1 MSAHMTMTMKLRIS
15 RQARERYGL
24 DEFRFSNDGCVI
36 LADFRSARVLVQEIN
51 EQRDR
56 GGGPFQG
63 QAIKAG
69 QLNALAL
76 IDEILHHVARLYRQ
90 LGNPQVMRQAQQ
102 WLVKQLDQK
111 TLDSALRT
119 FVQEFP
125 PQAVYQQQI
134 TPNAYLAGETDGVP
148 NREILL
154 EEMLMLWLD
163 NMNSAVSPFTELFDD
178 AELERGTSYLQVIYL
193 LRKFFDTQP
202 KFGPEDQNLVDM
214 LRSPAVAV
222 PMSLSGQLQYIR
234 EKWAPLLE
242 GYLDHL
248 LGGLDLLKEEEK
260 ISFPGPGPVQV
271 FEFAGMSLDAE
282 SERYSVDRDW
292 MPQLVLLAKSTYVW
306 LDQLSKKYQRPI
318 SHLNEIPDEEL
329 DTLARWGFSGLW
341 LIGLWERSPASQRI
355 KQLTG
360 NPEAVASAYSLLD
373 YQIAS
378 DLGGEEAYR
387 NLAGRAWQRGIRL
400 ASDMVPNHMG
410 IDSSWVIEHP
420 DWFIG
425 LPYSPFP
432 SYTFNGPDLST
443 DGRVGIFLEDH
454 YYNQTDAAVVFKRVD
469 RSTGDRRYIYH
480 GNDGTSM
487 PWNDTAQLDYLNP
500 EVREAVIQ
508 TILHVAR
515 KFPVIRFDAAMT
527 LAKRHIQRLWYPE
540 PGSGGAIA
548 SRSEHA
554 LAKAQF
560 EAAIPQEFWREVV
573 ERVAVEVPD
582 TLLLAEA
589 FWMMEGYFVRTLGMH
604 RVYNSAFMNML
615 KAEDNAKYRVSIK
628 NVLEY
633 DPEILKRFVNFM
645 NNPDEEPAVAQF
657 GKDDKYFGVCTM
669 MVTMPGLPMIGH
681 GQVEGYTEKYGMEY
695 RRAYK
700 EEQPDIDLVERHERE
715 IFPLMQRRHIFAGVR
730 NFLLYDF
737 YTPEGHVNEN
747 VFAYTNCAGDS
758 PTGTGERGLV
768 VYNNK
773 FAEARGWIHT
783 SAAYSVKKDQ
793 DDPLLGTGDRRLIQK
808 TLGEG
813 LGLHPDANHFCIF
826 RDHIS
831 GLEHITSSQELCDK
845 GLYVELGAFKYLVY
859 LDFREVEDGPEGY
872 YRRLAAQLGGHGVS
886 SIEDALREMLHLP
899 EQPKPAQKVVPVKG
913 FARASGILLHP
924 TSLPGRFGIGDL
936 GDAAYRFV
944 DFLEASGQSYWQVM
958 PLGPTSY
965 GDSPYQ
971 ALSAFAGNPLLI
983 NLERLI
989 EEHWLAPWD
998 FDGAPTFPEH
1008 GVDYGPVI
1016 NFKQRLLRL
1025 SFENFKAN
1033 ASDAQKAELAA
1044 FIEANRSWLEDYAIF
1059 AALKDHHAGMPWIEW
1074 EQDIAT
1080 RQPAALERWRLA
1092 LNDLVG
1098 FHHYVQFIFN
1108 RQWSHLKA
1116 YANEHGIAIIG
1127 DIPIFVAYDSADTWA
1142 HQDLFYLDD
1151 RGHLTLVAGVPP
1163 DYFSS
1168 TGQLWGNPLYRWDV
1182 IARDD
1187 YAWWIAR
1194 FRSALQQVDI
1204 VRLDHFRGFEAY
1216 WAVPAGEETAIN
1228 GKWVPGPGRDLF
1240 RAVEQALGPVPIIA
1254 EDLGLIT
1261 PEVEALREELGFPGM
1276 KVLQFA
1282 FSGDPDHPYLP
1293 HNFERNCVVYTGT
1306 HDNDT
1311 TLGWLRTAGEQERN
1325 ALHQYLGDR
1334 SEMLN
1339 WELIRLALM
1348 SVADTAIFPLQ
1359 DVLGLGSEG
1368 RMNTPGRASGNWGW
1382 RYSQD
1387 MLTAA
1392 ACDWLKTLT
1401 EIYGRAPD
1409 RFQKASSPT
1418 QVVGLQ
1424 EGLE

>member
-1 MSAHMTMTMKLRIS
+1 
-15 RQARERYGL
+15 
-24 DEFRFSNDGCVI
+24 
-36 LADFRSARVLVQEIN
+36 
-51 EQRDR
+51 
-56 GGGPFQG
+56 
-63 QAIKAG
+63 
-69 QLNALAL
+69 
-76 IDEILHHVARLYRQ
+76 
-90 LGNPQVMRQAQQ
+90 
-102 WLVKQLDQK
+102 
-111 TLDSALRT
+111 
-119 FVQEFP
+119 
-125 PQAVYQQQI
+125 
-134 TPNAYLAGETDGVP
+134 
-148 NREILL
+148 
-154 EEMLMLWLD
+154 
-163 NMNSAVSPFTELFDD
+163 
-178 AELERGTSYLQVIYL
+178 
-193 LRKFFDTQP
+193 
-202 KFGPEDQNLVDM
+202 
-214 LRSPAVAV
+214 
-222 PMSLSGQLQYIR
+222 LQYIR

-242 GYLDHL
+242 GYLDRM
-248 LGGLDLLKEEEK
+248 LGSLDLLKEEEK
-260 ISFPGPGPVQV
+260 ISFAGPGLAQV
-271 FEFAGMSLDAE
+271 LEFAGMGLEAE
-282 SERYSVDRDW
+282 PERYSADQDW
-292 MPQLVLLAKSTYVW
+292 MPRLVMLAKCTYVW

-318 SHLNEIPDEEL
+318 THLDDIPDEEL
-329 DTLARWGFSGLW
+329 DTLRRWGFSGLW

-373 YQIAS
+373 YQIAA
-378 DLGGEEAYR
+378 DLGGDEAYR

-410 IDSSWVIEHP
+410 IDSKWVVEHP

-432 SYTFNGPDLST
+432 SYSFNGPDLST

-454 YYNQTDAAVVFKRVD
+454 YYNRTDAAVVFKRAD
-469 RSTGDRRYIYH
+469 RATGDQRYIYH

-487 PWNDTAQLDYLNP
+487 PWNDTAQLDYLSP

-515 KFPVIRFDAAMT
+515 KFPIIRFDAAMT
-527 LAKRHIQRLWYPE
+527 LAKRHIQRLWFPE
-540 PGSGGAIA
+540 PGTGGAIA
-548 SRSEHA
+548 SRAEHA
-554 LAKAQF
+554 MAKAQF
-560 EAAIPQEFWREVV
+560 DARVPEEFWREVV

-615 KAEDNAKYRVSIK
+615 KNEDNARYRASIK
-628 NVLEY
+628 NTLEF

-645 NNPDEEPAVAQF
+645 NNPDEETAVAQF

-669 MVTMPGLPMIGH
+669 MVTLPGLPMIGH
-681 GQVEGYTEKYGMEY
+681 GQVEGYAEKYGMEY

-700 EEQPDIDLVERHERE
+700 NEQPDNNLIQRHERE
-715 IFPLMQRRHIFAGVR
+715 IFPLMKRRHIFAGVH

-737 YTPEGHVNEN
+737 YTPEGTVNEN
-747 VFAYTNCAGDS
+747 VFAYTNGAGDS
-758 PTGTGERGLV
+758 LAGTGERGLV
-768 VYNNK
+768 IYNNK
-773 FAEARGWIHT
+773 FADAHGWIRT
-783 SAAYSVKKDQ
+783 STAYLAKKDLS
-793 DDPLLGTGDRRLIQK
+793 DPLRETGERRLIQK

-813 LGLHPDANHFCIF
+813 VGLHSDPDHFCIF
-826 RDHIS
+826 RDHLS
-831 GLEHITSSQELCDK
+831 GLEHIYSSQELCDK

-859 LDFREVEDGPEGY
+859 LDFREVEDDQEHQY
-872 YRRLAAQLGGHGVS
+872 SRLAARLAGRGAP
-886 SIEDALREMLHLP
+886 SIDEALRVMLGPQQPP
-899 EQPKPAQKVVPVKG
+899 EPAPTEVPVKG
-913 FARASGILLHP
+913 FARACGILLHP

-936 GDAAYRFV
+936 GDAAYHFV
-944 DFLEASGQSYWQVM
+944 DFLAASSQHFWQIM

-983 NLERLI
+983 NLERLV
-989 EEHWLAPWD
+989 EEHYLAPWD
-998 FDGAPTFPEH
+998 FDGAPAFPEH
-1008 GVDYGPVI
+1008 KVDYGPVI
-1016 NFKQRLLRL
+1016 DFKKRLLRL

-1033 ASDAQKAELAA
+1033 AGSTQKAELAA
-1044 FIEANRSWLEDYAIF
+1044 FIEANHSWLDDYALF
-1059 AALKDHHAGMPWIEW
+1059 AALKDHYGGASWNTW

-1080 RQPAALERWRLA
+1080 HQPAAIERYNLA

-1098 FHHYVQFIFN
+1098 FHQYAQFLF
-1108 RQWSHLKA
+1108 RKQWSSLKA
-1116 YANEHGIAIIG
+1116 YANEQGIRIIG

-1142 HQDLFYLDD
+1142 HQELFYCDAQ
-1151 RGHLTLVAGVPP
+1151 GKPTLIAGVPP

-1182 IARDD
+1182 MAQDG

-1194 FRSALQQVDI
+1194 FKSALQQVDV

-1228 GKWVPGPGRDLF
+1228 GRWVKGPGQDLF
-1240 RAVEQALGPVPIIA
+1240 QAVEQALGPVPIIA

-1261 PEVEALREELGFPGM
+1261 PEVEALLEELGFPGM

-1311 TLGWLRTAGEQERN
+1311 TLGWLGTLSKKERM
-1325 ALHQYLGDR
+1325 ALRQYLGGR
-1334 SEMLN
+1334 GEALN

-1348 SVADTAIFPLQ
+1348 SVAHTAIIPLQ
-1359 DVLGLGSEG
+1359 DVLGVGSEG

-1387 MLTAA
+1387 MLTTAV
-1392 ACDWLKTLT
+1392 CDRLKALT
-1401 EIYGRAPD
+1401 EMYGRA
-1409 RFQKASSPT
+1409 T
-1418 QVVGLQ
+1418 W
-1424 EGLE
+1424 EGRG

>member
-1 MSAHMTMTMKLRIS
+1 MSAHMTVTMKLRIS
-15 RQARERYGL
+15 RQARDRYGL
-24 DEFRFSNDGCVI
+24 DMFRFSNEGLVV
-36 LADFRSARVLVQEIN
+36 LADFHSARVFAQEIN
-51 EQRDR
+51 EKRDLA
-56 GGGPFQG
+56 GHPFG
-63 QAIKAG
+63 ESAIRAG
-69 QLNALAL
+69 QLNAIAL

-90 LGNPQVMRQAQQ
+90 QGNPQVMHQAQQ
-102 WLVKQLDQK
+102 WLVEQLDQK
-111 TLDSALRT
+111 TLDSALYT
-119 FVQEFP
+119 FVHEFP

-134 TPNAYLAGETDGVP
+134 TPEAYLAGETDGVP

-163 NMNSAVSPFTELFDD
+163 NMNSATSPFTELFDD
-178 AELERGTSYLQVIYL
+178 AEMERGTSYLQIIYL

-202 KFGPEDQNLVDM
+202 KFGPENQNLVDM

-222 PMSLSGQLQYIR
+222 PMSLSGQLHYIR
-234 EKWAPLLE
+234 EKWASLLD
-242 GYLDHL
+242 GYLDRL
-248 LGGLDLLKEEEK
+248 LGSLDLLKEEEK
-260 ISFPGPGPVQV
+260 ISLPGPGPAQV
-271 FEFAGMSLDAE
+271 LEFAGMGLDAE
-282 SERYSVDRDW
+282 SEHYSADRDW
-292 MPQLVLLAKSTYVW
+292 MPRLVVLAKCTYVW
-306 LDQLSKKYQRPI
+306 LDQLSRQYQRPI
-318 SHLNEIPDEEL
+318 NCLNEIPDEEL
-329 DTLARWGFSGLW
+329 DNLARWGFSGLW

-373 YQIAS
+373 YQIAA

-410 IDSSWVIEHP
+410 IDSRWVVEHP

-432 SYTFNGPDLST
+432 SYTFNGPDLSS

-454 YYNQTDAAVVFKRVD
+454 YYNRTDAAVVFKRVD
-469 RSTGDRRYIYH
+469 RSTGDLRYIYH

-515 KFPVIRFDAAMT
+515 KFPIIRFDAAMT
-527 LAKRHIQRLWYPE
+527 LAKRHVQRLWYPE
-540 PGSGGAIA
+540 PGTGGAIA
-548 SRSEHA
+548 SRSEQA
-554 LAKAQF
+554 MAKARF
-560 EAAIPQEFWREVV
+560 DAAMPEEFWREVV

-615 KAEDNAKYRVSIK
+615 KVEDNAKYRASIK

-645 NNPDEEPAVAQF
+645 NNPDEETAVAQF

-681 GQVEGYTEKYGMEY
+681 GQVEGYHEKYGMEY
-695 RRAYK
+695 RRAYWD
-700 EEQPDIDLVERHERE
+700 EQPDINLVQRHERE
-715 IFPLMQRRHIFAGVR
+715 IFPLMQRRHIFADVR

-747 VFAYTNCAGDS
+747 VFAYSNCAGDS
-758 PTGTGERGLV
+758 MTGTGERGLV

-783 SAAYSVKKDQ
+783 SAAYSIKKGQ
-793 DDPLLGTGDRRLIQK
+793 GDPLPGTGERRLIQK

-813 LGLHPDANHFCIF
+813 LGLHPDASHFCIF

-831 GLEHITSSQELCDK
+831 GLEHITSSQELCDE
-845 GLYVELGAFKYLVY
+845 GLYVELGAFKVLVY
-859 LDFREVEDGPEGY
+859 LDFREVEDDQTHQY
-872 YRRLAAQLGGHGVS
+872 SRLTAHLGGRGVP
-886 SIEDALREMLHLP
+886 SIEEALREILRPP
-899 EQPKPAQKVVPVKG
+899 EQPEPGRRGEPVK
-913 FARASGILLHP
+913 FERASGILLHP

-936 GDAAYRFV
+936 GDAAYKFV
-944 DFLEASGQSYWQVM
+944 EFLEASSQHFWQIM

-983 NLERLI
+983 NLERLVG
-989 EEHWLAPWD
+989 EHWLAAWD
-998 FDGAPTFPEH
+998 FDSVPTFPEH
-1008 GVDYGPVI
+1008 KVDYGPVI

-1033 ASDAQKAELAA
+1033 ANDAQKAELAA
-1044 FIEANRSWLEDYAIF
+1044 YIEANRSWLDDYALF
-1059 AALKDHHAGMPWIEW
+1059 AALKDHHVGAPWIEW

-1092 LNDLVG
+1092 LTDLVS
-1098 FHHYVQFIFN
+1098 FHHYAQFLFYK
-1108 RQWSHLKA
+1108 QWSSLKA
-1116 YANEHGIAIIG
+1116 YTNEHGIRIIG
-1127 DIPIFVAYDSADTWA
+1127 DIPLFVAYDSADTWA
-1142 HQDLFYLDD
+1142 HQELFHCDTL
-1151 RGHLTLVAGVPP
+1151 GKPTLVAGVPP

-1182 IARDD
+1182 MAQDG

-1194 FRSALQQVDI
+1194 FKSVLQQVDV
-1204 VRLDHFRGFEAY
+1204 VRLDHFRGFEAC
-1216 WAVPAGEETAIN
+1216 WAVPAGAETAIN
-1228 GKWVPGPGRDLF
+1228 GEWVQGPGRDLF
-1240 RAVEQALGPVPIIA
+1240 RAVEQVLGPVPMIA

-1261 PEVEALREELGFPGM
+1261 PEVETLREELGFPGM

-1282 FSGDPDHPYLP
+1282 FSGDPTSPYLP

-1311 TLGWLRTAGEQERN
+1311 TLGWLNTMGEEERMP
-1325 ALHQYLGDR
+1325 LRQYLGGRDD
-1334 SEMLN
+1334 ELN
-1339 WELIRLALM
+1339 WELIRLAFM
-1348 SVADTAIFPLQ
+1348 SVAHTAIVPLQ
-1359 DVLGLGSEG
+1359 DVLGVGSEG
-1368 RMNTPGRASGNWGW
+1368 RMNTPGQASGNWGW

-1392 ACDWLKTLT
+1392 ACERLKMLT
-1401 EIYGRAPD
+1401 EMYGRAPD
-1409 RFQKASSPT
+1409 RFKKGPNPT
-1418 QVVGLQ
+1418 QGVSPR
-1424 EGLE
+1424 EGVE